1 MTFAVAQRGIG
12 HADYGQAAYGYE
24 PIGQEWLPILVLPD
38 GSISTNST
46 TIIDEGISTGG
57 TATTIDD
64 TAKNWEVNML
74 EGALVRVEIAGVT
87 YSRRINSN
95 TLNQIVFDTLGIVVP
110 VGTRYMVKS
119 ESQGENRFAW
129 ASGHKLVAAA
139 GTAVVLGSQAI
150 PADFKVVIGA
160 LNTNAGVVYIGNSK
174 ANAEDHTIAVPLLAG
189 QAAIMKIV
197 NTNLVWVDADFNNEG
212 VFYFA
217 EV

>member
-1 MTFAVAQRGIG
+1 MTFPVAQRGIG
-12 HADYGQAAYGYE
+12 HADYGEAAYGYE
-24 PIGQEWLPILVLPD
+24 PISAKWLPILVLPD
-38 GSISTNST
+38 GSISTNIT

-74 EGALVRVEIAGVT
+74 EGALVRVEIGGVI

-95 TLNQIVFDTLGIVVP
+95 TINQIVFDSMGIVVP
-110 VGTRYMVKS
+110 IGSKYIVKS

-139 GTAVVLGSQAI
+139 GTGVVLGSQAI

-160 LNTNAGVVYIGNSK
+160 LNTNTGAIYLGNSK

-189 QAAIMKIV
+189 QAAAMKIT
-197 NTNLVWVDADFNNEG
+197 NTNLVWIDADNAGEG
-212 VFYFA
+212 AFYFV